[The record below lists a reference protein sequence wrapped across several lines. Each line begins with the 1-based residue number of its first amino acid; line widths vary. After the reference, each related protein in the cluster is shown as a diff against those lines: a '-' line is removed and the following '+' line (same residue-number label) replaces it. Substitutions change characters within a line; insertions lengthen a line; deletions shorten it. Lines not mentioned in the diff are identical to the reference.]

1 MPGWHIS
8 RGIYSINLKLHFL
21 SLQTRQRKSPVRFAQ
36 SEEKIHICIISF
48 YYPSVK
54 VRMQETEERN
64 KVVLATKSFFY
75 WNCEILDV
83 LTVYW
88 MFHKTKIQ
96 FVFMAFSFYETAGSC
111 FLSTY
116 LLVKSQVFFFT
127 LSLSLLKKIFPCFT
141 RDRFAYCFRDEKHA
155 QMISLVMLYFTRA
168 ERPLCGWPADVW
180 LTIIAGCIWTHN
192 IIYNY
197 INEQTASYVVILLS
211 SLW

>member
-21 SLQTRQRKSPVRFAQ
+21 SLQTRQRKSPIRFAQ
-36 SEEKIHICIISF
+36 SEERIHICIICF

-116 LLVKSQVFFFT
+116 LLVKSQVFF
-127 LSLSLLKKIFPCFT
+127 SLHSVFPYLKKYFHVSPGTDLHIVSVT
-141 RDRFAYCFRDEKHA
+141 RNTHK
-155 QMISLVMLYFTRA
+155 
-168 ERPLCGWPADVW
+168 W
-180 LTIIAGCIWTHN
+180 L
-192 IIYNY
+192 
-197 INEQTASYVVILLS
+197 ASSCYILLEQNVLS
-211 SLW
+211 VADRQMFGSP